1 MYDQADLF
9 TRPAVSPE
17 EAAEALLGLV
27 LCRRLPDG
35 TVLSAKI
42 TETEAYYGH
51 GADSA
56 GYGNRR
62 TPATEPLFQRPGL
75 CCVYAGMLLL
85 SCGSAGEN
93 VLIRCGADGAHYYDG
108 PLKLAAALL
117 IDKSFHGEDILTSDR
132 IRLQA
137 DDGSIGA
144 CCRTQRVGLGKAVA
158 EADRVRSLRFILLG
172 SNMNEE
178 KEEQK

>member
-1 MYDQADLF
+1 M
-9 TRPAVSPE
+9 
-17 EAAEALLGLV
+17 
-27 LCRRLPDG
+27 
-35 TVLSAKI
+35 
-42 TETEAYYGH
+42 
-51 GADSA
+51 
-56 GYGNRR
+56 
-62 TPATEPLFQRPGL
+62 
-75 CCVYAGMLLL
+75 
-85 SCGSAGEN
+85 
-93 VLIRCGADGAHYYDG
+93 IRCGADGAHYYDG
-108 PLKLAAALL
+108 PLKLAAALQ

-137 DDGSIGA
+137 DDGSIGN

>member
-9 TRPAVSPE
+9 TRPAVSPD
-17 EAAEALLGLV
+17 EAAQALLGLV

-62 TPATEPLFQRPGL
+62 TPATEPLFQRPGP

-108 PLKLAAALL
+108 PLKLAGALQ

-137 DDGSIGA
+137 DDGSIGN